1 MLGRL
6 LVVVLFAAFAGV
18 SSARA
23 QHDVRWVVVGSTTA
37 ELSGAADS
45 VVDSLSAALAG
56 SRAPALTARD
66 SARLFE
72 ERASRASHAASSDDI
87 ATLSAAVQNLE
98 LYVATSR
105 RDAALREAQRI
116 QTLTAGTIDTLV
128 QQRAVAERLFAA
140 CIAVARLYLQSGDR
154 DAARTE
160 MFRCRQLGP
169 DVEVRPR
176 SQPPAVFA
184 LLDEVDGE
192 IRARPTR
199 TLRIDTTS
207 LGCDILL
214 NGRRVAVT
222 PSAVRG
228 VPMGEHRVELVCEDG
243 ARHSRFHR
251 ILLGNEDRRLRIDLD
266 FDKAVTTADRMR
278 LTFESAAAE
287 SERRL
292 AFATTIAGTLDATDV
307 LLVTP
312 ERDGVVRVDRFEPD
326 GSRIVASA
334 RVSPDLPSATFAEVV
349 IALRNSTSI
358 DFTSGQ
364 RARIAAW
371 QPSATAVLAI
381 ASARPGAVHAEQE
394 DDDAPVE
401 TPSAS
406 AEPSENDVAVE
417 ERATLDVSDPL
428 YENPSW
434 LGWGLGGLGAATLG
448 AAVGMTIYRA
458 QLQHW
463 VDVAES
469 TDPDYQLRVR
479 RRDEV
484 TIWPFALGGIGALV
498 TTMAVPYILPSEDG
512 MPWWSWLVGGIG
524 AGAAVTGGLLL
535 ALLPTCDKATS
546 NCARPALELG
556 HAVVAWSFAVPLL
569 SVPLVYA
576 IRSLG
581 APNTTNVTASFG
593 PNEGSLVFSGSF

>member
-6 LVVVLFAAFAGV
+6 LVVVLFAAFASV

-23 QHDVRWVVVGSTTA
+23 QHDVRWVVVGSTTP

-72 ERASRASHAASSDDI
+72 ERASRASHTASSDDI

-169 DVEVRPR
+169 DVEVHRR

-199 TLRIDTTS
+199 TLRIETAS

-222 PSAVRG
+222 PNAVRG
-228 VPMGEHRVELVCEDG
+228 VPMGEHRIELVCDG
-243 ARHSRFHR
+243 DEHSRFHR
-251 ILLGNEDRRLRIDLD
+251 ILLGNDDRRLRIDLD
-266 FDKAVTTADRMR
+266 FDKAVTTDQRMR
-278 LTFESAAAE
+278 LTFESAAVE

-292 AFATTIAGTLDATDV
+292 AFATTIASTLDATDV

-312 ERDGVVRVDRFEPD
+312 ERDGVVRVDRFQPEN
-326 GSRIVASA
+326 SRIVASA

-371 QPSATAVLAI
+371 EPSATAVLAI
-381 ASARPGAVHAEQE
+381 ASARPGPVRAQQEGESTRDAEAAARGEESEAE
-394 DDDAPVE
+394 D
-401 TPSAS
+401 S
-406 AEPSENDVAVE
+406 NE
-417 ERATLDVSDPL
+417 EGATLDVSEPL

-498 TTMAVPYILPSEDG
+498 TTMAIPYILPAEDG

-546 NCARPALELG
+546 NCARPPLELG

-581 APNTTNVTASFG
+581 APSTTNVTASFG